1 MRIKNVSS
9 TDIKIPDLDLALAP
23 GEMKDLSSF
32 DPKVIYQHKKL
43 NAYFDKGL
51 LVNIGSSTP
60 PGSIASLKSTRDKIS
75 KLGFSDAIVKQA
87 KKPSNPNSNSRS
99 AINEL
104 LKKNNPREKINPM
117 PQHDPGKDRFHE
129 QYQKNMNPIKALL
142 QEELT
147 MRPKLKISETFVPIQ
162 ITPDGVMTEFGSNG
176 MIPSA
181 ILAGKESILNAEPQM
196 VVLETPE
203 TIEIVDKDGQTYKV
217 NLDEVRERISKK
229 CLGYS
234 SKGKPCKK
242 YAVLGFK
249 SCVTHMTTSERKEFE
264 RLKREGQQ

>member
-23 GEMKDLSSF
+23 GEMKDLSAF

-60 PGSIASLKSTRDKIS
+60 SGSIAALKSTRDKIN
-75 KLGFSDAIVKQA
+75 KLGFTDAVIKQA
-87 KKPSNPNSNSRS
+87 KKSSNTNTQRS

-104 LKKNNPREKINPM
+104 LKKNNPRDQINPM
-117 PQHDPGKDRFHE
+117 PQHDPNKDRFHE

-142 QEELT
+142 QEEFVT
-147 MRPKLKISETFVPIQ
+147 RPKVKISETFTPVQ
-162 ITPDGVMTEFGSNG
+162 ITPDGIMTEFGSNG
-176 MIPSA
+176 TIPSA
-181 ILAGKESILNAEPQM
+181 ILAGKESILKAEPQTIA
-196 VVLETPE
+196 VEPSE
-203 TIEIVDKDGQTYKV
+203 TIEILDKDGQVYKV

-229 CLGYS
+229 CLSYS

-249 SCVTHMTTSERKEFE
+249 SCVTHMTTSERKEFD
-264 RLKREGQQ
+264 RLKRESQ